1 MQEVT
6 DQMRDFLQFI
16 ALQFIKHPDQAELR
30 VNEASET
37 HLRFRLIVHET
48 DVAILI
54 GRNGFTASSI
64 RNVLKAAAMREGIT
78 ATLQIVSH
86 QEEQQRNAAIAA
98 GETVKDEDHHDNQ
111 LSNDETDDES
121 LEG

>member
-30 VNEASET
+30 VAEASET
-37 HLRFRLIVHET
+37 HIRFRLIVHPT

-86 QEEQQRNAAIAA
+86 EEEQQRITAIAA
-98 GETVKDEDHHDNQ
+98 GETIQEEDHYRDNHDE
-111 LSNDETDDES
+111 SDDES

>member
-1 MQEVT
+1 MQAVT

-30 VNEASET
+30 VAEASET
-37 HLRFRLIVHET
+37 HIRFRLILHQT

-86 QEEQQRNAAIAA
+86 EEEQQRMAALEA
-98 GETVKDEDHHDNQ
+98 GEIIQENDHDDTH
-111 LSNDETDDES
+111 DETDDES
-121 LEG
+121 LEA

>member
-1 MQEVT
+1 
-6 DQMRDFLQFI
+6 MRSFLQFI
-16 ALQFIKHPDQAELR
+16 TLQFIKHPDHAQLR
-30 VNEASET
+30 VAEAEGPEGSESG
-37 HLRFRLIVHET
+37 HLRFRLILHQA

-78 ATLQIVSH
+78 ASLQIVSH
-86 QEEQQRNAAIAA
+86 EEEQQRMAAIEA
-98 GETVKDEDHHDNQ
+98 GEIIQDDDHHQDH
-111 LSNDETDDES
+111 DETDDEQ